1 MATEKTDVVIVGVGA
16 AGGIL
21 AAELSKAGMKVIG
34 LERGPR
40 LKTADFDPHDEL
52 RYFQRQEL
60 RPDPK
65 RQPVTWRPNAG
76 VRAKPL
82 SSMSYGNQAGG
93 GTVHYGAVSWRLHED
108 DFRARSRTIERYGA
122 AAIPEN
128 LSLIDWPL
136 SYGELEPYYDRA
148 EYELGVSGKAGNLQG
163 NKIDGGNVFEAP
175 RRRDYPLPP
184 LRPDQSEII
193 FEEATRKLGYHPFS
207 TPRAIISE
215 PYNNRPGCTYCGF
228 CQAFGCHV
236 GAKSSILVT
245 KLPEA
250 DASGNFKLITGA
262 MCYRVNS
269 DNSGKV
275 TGVSY
280 YGPDRSDNTIEADLV
295 ILTPFI
301 YDNTRLLLL
310 SKTARFPDGLAN
322 SSGQVGKHIM
332 THIRSRVI
340 VAFDDRFVNIYMGPS
355 AQKRSIDDFNAD
367 NFDHKDLG
375 FIRGAQISIG
385 PTALEGGP
393 DRRRHHAAAARR
405 AALGRRL
412 SRLLGQ
418 ILCTARRHRGADR
431 RPAVSESNNRSRP
444 GRARCL
450 GLAGTAHDL
459 RLAPPQRAGAPRVH
473 RQENG
478 RDGPRHRRAAG
489 VAHGGKPRRAGRPSR
504 GWYPHGQRSED
515 LGGEQVRAELG
526 YSQSVRDRQLDVSV
540 AVELQPDPDHR
551 GARLHERGC
560 DRQPLQE
567 KSGSAAVS
575 AQFVIASEAKQSR
588 GRAHRLWIASSLR
601 SSQ

>member
-65 RQPVTWRPNAG
+65 RQPVTWRPNAN
-76 VRAKPL
+76 VRSKPL
-82 SSMSYGNQAGG
+82 STMSYGNQAGG

-128 LSLIDWPL
+128 SSLTDWPL
-136 SYGELEPYYDRA
+136 SYAELEPYYDRA
-148 EYELGVSGKAGNLQG
+148 EYELGVSSKAGNLQG

-250 DASGNFKLITGA
+250 DLSGNFKLITGA

-375 FIRGAQISIG
+375 FIRGTQISIG

-393 DRRRHHAAAARR
+393 LGAAEVPPPPGVPRWGAGFRDFLAKYYARHAAIAAQIEDLPYPHQTIDLDPDVRDAWGLPAPRMTYDWRR
-405 AALGRRL
+405 PNELARLEFIAKKMEEMGRASGAQLVWRT
-412 SRLLGQ
+412 SEN
-418 ILCTARRHRGADR
+418 RGA
-431 RPAVSESNNRSRP
+431 P
-444 GRARCL
+444 G
-450 GLAGTAHDL
+450 GHHEGGTRMGSD
-459 RLAPPQRAGAPRVH
+459 PKTSVV
-473 RQENG
+473 N
-478 RDGPRHRRAAG
+478 
-489 VAHGGKPRRAGRPSR
+489 KF
-504 GWYPHGQRSED
+504 GQSWD
-515 LGGEQVRAELG
+515 IPNLFVIGSSTFP
-526 YSQSVRDRQLDVSV
+526 SQSSFNPTLTIEALAFMSADAIVNRYRKN
-540 AVELQPDPDHR
+540 P
-551 GARLHERGC
+551 GAL
-560 DRQPLQE
+560 L
-567 KSGSAAVS
+567 
-575 AQFVIASEAKQSR
+575 
-588 GRAHRLWIASSLR
+588 
-601 SSQ
+601 